1 MASVIIVE
9 RPASNAKGWVYI
21 WKCPDC
27 GEEIRKFEYAK
38 QTFLECWKCQTQIF
52 RASVTRNEWDTK

>member
-9 RPASNAKGWVYI
+9 KKCDPIPGWTYF

-27 GEEIRKFEYAK
+27 GEEIRKFEYG
-38 QTFLECWKCQTQIF
+38 QMTVLECYKCRKKIYRQ
-52 RASVTRNEWDTK
+52 SLNSDEWETK